1 MSPKQT
7 FLLLALLLATLT
19 AFAQKNRISLGY
31 HSAHIIERGT
41 FSKLGLQLSLERQ
54 LSPHWSILGEYALD
68 DYCRCDWGS
77 YGFRIRKRNTA
88 LYHINQ
94 YSPNLEVPGLSRFL
108 NWTVIGQYLF
118 PIGPQNNQ
126 HIGLGTGLVWR
137 SGFEHFLLGITWE
150 LVTDARHSSDW
161 AIPIRLSYRYD
172 PPHRWW
178 GLTAFVLYQG
188 YFHYE
193 RDYLGNN
200 PMNVLHTG
208 INFDF
213 RWGKREPLKRKE

>member
-1 MSPKQT
+1 MSPKQLCL
-7 FLLLALLLATLT
+7 FLALLLGTLT

-31 HSAHIIERGT
+31 HSAYIIERGT

-54 LSPHWSILGEYALD
+54 LSPRWSILGEYALD
-68 DYCRCDWGS
+68 DYCRCDVGS
-77 YGFRIRKRNTA
+77 YGFRIRKRNAA
-88 LYHINQ
+88 LFNRPQ
-94 YSPNLEVPGLSRFL
+94 SSPNLDVPGLSRFS
-108 NWTVIGQYLF
+108 NWTIIGQYLF
-118 PIGPQNNQ
+118 PIGPQSNQ
-126 HIGLGTGLVWR
+126 HIGLGTGLAWR
-137 SGFEHFLLGITWE
+137 SGFEYFLQAITWE
-150 LVTDARHSSDW
+150 LVLDVRFSSDW

-193 RDYLGNN
+193 TDYLGNN

-208 INFDF
+208 INFDV
-213 RWGKREPLKRKE
+213 RWGKREQLKREK